1 MDNKELD
8 IIPEIPEIPHEI
20 VDAINSHQ
28 LVIFIGAGVST
39 LAGLPTWNRLAQN
52 LINKCQDIGIID
64 ESEKDLLLGR
74 NSDPKKL
81 ISIAWELFSEQGE
94 EKTFYQVFKDNLHI
108 DSPKDDGRKIFEF
121 LLKSNALI
129 LTTNADLLLDKYFEK
144 SNIFF
149 NKDNIENWTKTGPGL
164 VKIHGSVE
172 DISSL
177 VFTSSQY
184 LRRYSDKQFRNYL
197 QYIFDKDRV
206 VLFVGYGLGEFEL
219 LEYMLSPLDQMRAE
233 KENRVFVLNPYFNYE
248 LTYKKHMDR
257 YYSSI
262 NIKQIAYSKDILGY
276 RQLPVI
282 LETWQKDFEYK
293 TLNKEKR
300 LEQIKEILKQDPSD
314 YYTQTLLQLI
324 KQSPECES
332 FLYEKLPEMKKRN
345 LWVEELMSTV
355 LFTPEHLLE
364 EKSDRSIPNRR
375 DGLRFLRAFYPKEIP
390 NDLQG
395 KLKEILNNICQE
407 LLSQQEDIPSNLSK
421 IWAVW
426 DLLVKFDTNIWGD
439 DLYQILLSAK
449 EFDFRDF
456 ILAADSEGSHFDQWE
471 KSDIVNVFRAIFK
484 HLDKQFTFTASF
496 ELEKFLDHKLT
507 SVLKVCADDVFDIA
521 SQWINSKNDVSYEFY
536 FVGAFAAWEFES
548 PHTSVNF
555 ALHIL
560 KQSVSELS
568 KNKIKHFLEESRGS
582 ENSIIKKLRI
592 YLIAENFNDF
602 SAEIFQ
608 GDNLFDDWDLY
619 GDLYYLIK
627 KNANDITEENVLYLY
642 KCLKET
648 TFGKN
653 NLKKA
658 EYINILR
665 YDFMVLLSEMP
676 PCPTTK
682 NDLIPPEG
690 LEKHYPVYERNK
702 RIKIETSF
710 GLENQKQI
718 DDMMKL
724 DGNGIVAYLP
734 DFASESMSTITM
746 EEYGM
751 ALETVLQK
759 RRELLEEGTWYL
771 RLPYGYY
778 SRIAHAIAEDEHL
791 QKWEG
796 SFQVLDN
803 LSKQLEKNPQHY
815 SSLGA
820 IYRAFEKM
828 LHSIDSGPQIR
839 DDIFNTVLRS
849 LKNTEEEFFTQYQD
863 YKTKD
868 VEDII
873 YNSWYPV
880 GLSCLLNDTARHPN
894 ESKANQLK
902 KQIDQAF
909 HYDNPL
915 LKTILA
921 KELHLLYKLDE
932 EWGKGC
938 SDKIFDN
945 VQAASSFTLNNF
957 WPKDVWDLLL
967 ERKII
972 DQIAEGNFVL
982 SNSRRKEYIQSEY
995 AAWGTAIQIKYPE
1008 QRRDFIETFIQHSGS
1023 AVRTAIFGQIL
1034 NHLNSI
1040 DFRSTAIDL
1049 LEYVCKIICKHGIKE
1064 NDVSN
1069 DDFNYLVQ
1077 SLTQLDSIC
1086 DECWNCLKTMAE
1098 KTILFNDNFLM
1109 KMIDNHFKQYENELS
1124 EVLKLLY
1131 DSLTKYG
1138 HRFPAELVMCMLEKN
1153 FDNSTCLS
1161 IKQKLIEREE
1171 FSLIE

>member
-1 MDNKELD
+1 
-8 IIPEIPEIPHEI
+8 
-20 VDAINSHQ
+20 
-28 LVIFIGAGVST
+28 
-39 LAGLPTWNRLAQN
+39 
-52 LINKCQDIGIID
+52 
-64 ESEKDLLLGR
+64 
-74 NSDPKKL
+74 
-81 ISIAWELFSEQGE
+81 
-94 EKTFYQVFKDNLHI
+94 
-108 DSPKDDGRKIFEF
+108 
-121 LLKSNALI
+121 
-129 LTTNADLLLDKYFEK
+129 
-144 SNIFF
+144 
-149 NKDNIENWTKTGPGL
+149 
-164 VKIHGSVE
+164 
-172 DISSL
+172 
-177 VFTSSQY
+177 
-184 LRRYSDKQFRNYL
+184 
-197 QYIFDKDRV
+197 
-206 VLFVGYGLGEFEL
+206 
-219 LEYMLSPLDQMRAE
+219 ML
-233 KENRVFVLNPYFNYE
+233 
-248 LTYKKHMDR
+248 
-257 YYSSI
+257 
-262 NIKQIAYSKDILGY
+262 
-276 RQLPVI
+276 
-282 LETWQKDFEYK
+282 
-293 TLNKEKR
+293 
-300 LEQIKEILKQDPSD
+300 
-314 YYTQTLLQLI
+314 
-324 KQSPECES
+324 
-332 FLYEKLPEMKKRN
+332 
-345 LWVEELMSTV
+345 
-355 LFTPEHLLE
+355 
-364 EKSDRSIPNRR
+364 
-375 DGLRFLRAFYPKEIP
+375 
-390 NDLQG
+390 
-395 KLKEILNNICQE
+395 
-407 LLSQQEDIPSNLSK
+407 
-421 IWAVW
+421 
-426 DLLVKFDTNIWGD
+426 
-439 DLYQILLSAK
+439 
-449 EFDFRDF
+449 
-456 ILAADSEGSHFDQWE
+456 FDQWE

-568 KNKIKHFLEESRGS
+568 KNKIKRFLEESRGS

-828 LHSIDSGPQIR
+828 LHSIDSGSQIR

-863 YKTKD
+863 YKTED

-880 GLSCLLNDTARHPN
+880 GLSCLLNDTAWHPD

-902 KQIDQAF
+902 EQIDQDF

-932 EWGKGC
+932 EWGKNC

-995 AAWGTAIQIKYPE
+995 AAWGTTIQIRYPE
-1008 QRRDFIETFIQHSGS
+1008 QRRDFIEMFIQHSGS
-1023 AVRTAIFGQIL
+1023 AVRTAILGQIL
-1034 NHLNSI
+1034 NHLNLI
-1040 DFRSTAIDL
+1040 DFKSTAIDL
-1049 LEYVCKIICKHGIKE
+1049 LEYVCNIICEHEFKE
-1064 NDVSN
+1064 TDACN
-1069 DDFNYLVQ
+1069 DDFDYFVQ
-1077 SLTQLDSIC
+1077 CLIKLDSIHGT
-1086 DECWNCLKTMAE
+1086 CWNCLKIMAQ
-1098 KTILFNDNFLM
+1098 KTILFNKKVFIE
-1109 KMIDNHFKQYENELS
+1109 MINKHFEQYENELS
-1124 EVLKLLY
+1124 EVVKLLY
-1131 DSLTKYG
+1131 DSLTKYK
-1138 HRFPAELVMCMLEKN
+1138 HRFPAELVTCTLEKN
-1153 FDNSTCLS
+1153 PDNPTCLS
-1161 IKQKLIEREE
+1161 IRRKLIERGE
-1171 FSLIE
+1171 FSLIK